1 MSGGSGA
8 RAAGLPAILAAM
20 STVPVRPQAS
30 YAQRIAF
37 VAEMAARLHRY
48 GTTAQRLEAAISA
61 LSQRLDLECEPW
73 SNPTGLILSFSDPG
87 KPPGSTDTTRVIRL
101 PPGENDL
108 HKLGEAD
115 RIAEAVANGHMTI
128 AQGHTA
134 LRTLDR
140 PPWPW
145 MRVMQVL
152 AFGLAAAGVAGLWRL
167 PWLDIATAA
176 FTGLLIG
183 LLDQYTS
190 PRPALKEAG
199 DALAAL
205 TAGAVI
211 SLVAATV
218 GPLNLN
224 TVVIASLVVLLP
236 GMALT
241 NAMNELAS
249 QHWVSGT
256 VRFAGALTTVM
267 KLTVGAMIAVT
278 LIDLLG
284 LEPAVRAS
292 RPQPDW
298 VEWVSMG
305 VAAFAFAVLFK
316 ARQRDYPWV
325 MGAAICG
332 YLISRYAG
340 HAWGSPAGIFLS
352 ALVLTAGGNAF
363 GRWMQRPGALIRL
376 PGIIMLVPGS
386 ASLRGLL
393 TLVQQQDMDAG
404 QSAMLG
410 VLNIVMA
417 LVAGLL
423 FGNLLIPARKNL

>member
-1 MSGGSGA
+1 M
-8 RAAGLPAILAAM
+8 P
-20 STVPVRPQAS
+20 TVPARPQAS

-37 VAEMAARLHRY
+37 VSEMAARLHRY
-48 GTTAQRLEAAISA
+48 GTTAQRLEATVTA
-61 LSQRLDLECEPW
+61 LSQRLDLECEAW
-73 SNPTGLILSFSDPG
+73 SNPTGLILSFSAPG
-87 KPPGSTDTTRVIRL
+87 KPLGSTDTTRVIRL

-108 HKLGEAD
+108 HKLSEAD
-115 RIAEAVANGHMTI
+115 RIAEAVANGQMSI

-140 PPWPW
+140 PPAARA
-145 MRVMQVL
+145 RVMHVL

-176 FTGLLIG
+176 ATGLLIG

-190 PRPALKEAG
+190 PRPALKEAS

-205 TAGAVI
+205 IAGTVV
-211 SLVAATV
+211 SLVAAAV

-241 NAMNELAS
+241 NAVNELAS

-256 VRFAGALTTVM
+256 VRFAGALTTVL
-267 KLTVGAMIAVT
+267 KLTVGAMVAVV
-278 LIDLLG
+278 LLDLVG
-284 LEPAVRAS
+284 LQPQVRAW

-298 VEWVSMG
+298 VEWMSMG
-305 VAAFAFAVLFK
+305 VAAFAFAVLFR
-316 ARQRDYPWV
+316 ASRRDYPWV
-325 MGAAICG
+325 MGAAVAG
-332 YLISRYAG
+332 YLIARYAG
-340 HAWGSPAGIFLS
+340 HAWGSQVGIFLS
-352 ALVLTAGGNAF
+352 ALVLTAAGNAF
-363 GRWMQRPGALIRL
+363 GRWVQRPGALIRL

>member
-1 MSGGSGA
+1 MSV
-8 RAAGLPAILAAM
+8 AALHM
-20 STVPVRPQAS
+20 SSAT

-37 VAEMAARLHRY
+37 VSEMAARLHRY
-48 GTTAQRLEAAISA
+48 GTTAQRLEAAITA
-61 LSQRLDLECEPW
+61 LSQRLDLECEAW

-87 KPPGSTDTTRVIRL
+87 KTLGSTDTTRVIRL
-101 PPGENDL
+101 APGENDL
-108 HKLGEAD
+108 HKLSEAD
-115 RIAEAVANGHMTI
+115 RIAEAVVNGQMSI

-134 LRTLDR
+134 LRTLDH
-140 PPWPW
+140 PPARRT
-145 MRVMQVL
+145 RVLQVL

-167 PWLDIATAA
+167 PWLDIGTAA
-176 FTGLLIG
+176 FTGVLIG

-205 TAGAVI
+205 TAGAVV
-211 SLVAATV
+211 SLIAALA
-218 GPLNLN
+218 GPMNLN

-267 KLTVGAMIAVT
+267 KLTVGAMVAVI
-278 LIDLLG
+278 LLDMLG
-284 LEPAVRAS
+284 LQPQVRAL
-292 RPQPDW
+292 RPQPEW
-298 VEWVSMG
+298 VEWIAML

-316 ARQRDYPWV
+316 ASRRDYPWV
-325 MGAAICG
+325 MGAAVTG
-332 YLISRYAG
+332 YLIARYAG
-340 HAWGSPAGIFLS
+340 LAWGSQIGIFMS

-363 GRWMQRPGALIRL
+363 GRWIQRPGAIIRL

-393 TLVQQQDMDAG
+393 TMIQQQDVDAG
-404 QSAMLG
+404 QSALLG
-410 VLNIVMA
+410 VLNIIMA

-423 FGNLLIPARKNL
+423 FGNLLFPARKNL